1 MSRKETVLL
10 GLALVIVL
18 AGAFAYLRLSSGP
31 PQRVAPPF
39 FYEIEASDI
48 VSVRVERAGLTES
61 FVWDEQAEYWRFD
74 DETKEQVD
82 DERWGGM
89 PVLLAGPRVERTLP
103 GGLNLEDLGLE
114 PPMTTVSIGLESE
127 GEFEVHI
134 GRPTPN
140 GGAHYVK
147 QADNDAVFLVD
158 TAWGDVISRLA
169 TDPPRPPE
177 ADPGEP

>member
-1 MSRKETVLL
+1 MSGKETVLL

-18 AGAFAYLRLSSGP
+18 VGAFAYLRLSSGSP
-31 PQRVAPPF
+31 EGVAPPF

-48 VSVRVERAGLTES
+48 VSVKVERAGLTES

-74 DETKEQVD
+74 DETEEQVD
-82 DERWGGM
+82 EERWGGM

-103 GGLNLEDLGLE
+103 GGLNLEELGLE
-114 PPMTTVSIGLESE
+114 PPITIVSIGLEPS
-127 GEFEVHI
+127 GEFEVLI

-147 QADNDAVFLVD
+147 QAGNDAVFLVD
-158 TAWGDVISRLA
+158 ATWGDVISRLA
-169 TDPPRPPE
+169 TDPPRLP
-177 ADPGEP
+177 AVDPGES